1 MAITNPE
8 HHHERRNL
16 LIDATITAIA
26 EFGLSKLTL
35 AKISSIAGLTA
46 GTVNFHF
53 DSKESLLLETL
64 NFVSE
69 EFDRGIANA
78 LKNAGPDPAKRLAA
92 IIDASLDPEITEHR
106 KMAVWHAFDSE
117 SRGREDYQR
126 IRGAL
131 DKQNFKISFECL

>member
-53 DSKESLLLETL
+53 DSKES
-64 NFVSE
+64 
-69 EFDRGIANA
+69 
-78 LKNAGPDPAKRLAA
+78 
-92 IIDASLDPEITEHR
+92 
-106 KMAVWHAFDSE
+106 
-117 SRGREDYQR
+117 
-126 IRGAL
+126 
-131 DKQNFKISFECL
+131 

>member
-1 MAITNPE
+1 MGTTKPNN
-8 HHHERRNL
+8 HQERRNL

-78 LKNAGPDPAKRLAA
+78 LQSAGPDPTKRLAA

-126 IRGAL
+126 IRGNL
-131 DKQNFKISFECL
+131 DRQNFKLILNLC